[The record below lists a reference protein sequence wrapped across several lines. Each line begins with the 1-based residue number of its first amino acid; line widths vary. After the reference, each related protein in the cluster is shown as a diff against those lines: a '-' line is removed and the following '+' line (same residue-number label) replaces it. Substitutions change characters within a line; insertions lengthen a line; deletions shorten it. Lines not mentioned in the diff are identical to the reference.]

1 MTRDKQLRSVSVQT
15 VRTKQ
20 KLDQA
25 LNMKEFAVLAG
36 IAYSVAR
43 EWFQLTG
50 FPAIQGK
57 VFWQDFVLWR
67 RAKHLPKG
75 PVTGSPEPNP
85 VLVKSHLDALQQFPP
100 RAARILADSK

>member
-1 MTRDKQLRSVSVQT
+1 MTRDKQLRSISIQT
-15 VRTKQ
+15 VKTKQ
-20 KLDQA
+20 RLDQA
-25 LNMKEFAVLAG
+25 LNVKEFAVLAG
-36 IAYSVAR
+36 ISYSVAR

-67 RAKHLPKG
+67 RAKQLPNG
-75 PVTGSPEPNP
+75 SITGSPEPNP
-85 VLVKSHLDALQQFPP
+85 TQAKSSLDRLQQFPP